1 MYFGCRFV
9 LGVVSSEQ
17 TGTYISVGSEVYTVW
32 GSKKTEGN
40 FIQEINEMCVKEK
53 KKDKKDVE
61 ADIFL
66 L

>member
-32 GSKKTEGN
+32 GLKRLK
-40 FIQEINEMCVKEK
+40 EISFRKLMKCV
-53 KKDKKDVE
+53 
-61 ADIFL
+61 
-66 L
+66 

>member
-53 KKDKKDVE
+53 KDKKDVE